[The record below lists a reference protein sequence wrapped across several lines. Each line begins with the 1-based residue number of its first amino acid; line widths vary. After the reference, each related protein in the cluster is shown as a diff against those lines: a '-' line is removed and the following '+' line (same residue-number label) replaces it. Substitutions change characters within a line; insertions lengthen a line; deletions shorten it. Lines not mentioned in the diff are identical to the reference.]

1 LIIAVFADLRTGRVP
16 NALTFPAMAA
26 GLALHAGSA
35 GMSGLFFSFKGI
47 AAGIAVLLAP
57 YIFLGMGAGDV
68 KLMGAV
74 GALIGAGE
82 VLVAFLF
89 AAVIGGI
96 YGLVLL
102 VLRGGLGEVLKKYL
116 FALKHFLITKDF
128 VCMEG
133 GESGSIRIYYA
144 PAIAAGTLLALF
156 RPEGIFF
163 N

>member
-1 LIIAVFADLRTGRVP
+1 M
-16 NALTFPAMAA
+16 LTFPAMAA

-47 AAGIAVLLAP
+47 AAGMGVLLAP

-74 GALIGAGE
+74 GGLIGAGD

-89 AAVIGGI
+89 TAVIGGI
-96 YGLVLL
+96 YALVLL
-102 VLRGGLGEVLKKYL
+102 VLKGGPGEVLKKYL
-116 FALKHFLITKDF
+116 FTLKHFLITKDF
-128 VCMEG
+128 DYMKG
-133 GESGSIRIYYA
+133 GELGSVRIYYA
-144 PAIAAGTLLALF
+144 PAIAAGTLFALF